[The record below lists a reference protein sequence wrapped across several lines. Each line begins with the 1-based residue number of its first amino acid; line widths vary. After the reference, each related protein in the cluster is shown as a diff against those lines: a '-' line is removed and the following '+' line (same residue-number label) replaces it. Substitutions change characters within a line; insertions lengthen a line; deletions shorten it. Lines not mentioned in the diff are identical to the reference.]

1 MAEED
6 SLRPLAI
13 GPLTTFAAQ
22 SSRPQSPFRD
32 LRHSDTLRTMSNLP
46 TAAVVASGIAIQYPT
61 HNVASTTVS
70 GLKEEPRAPE
80 SLQGAE
86 SKSQQQQ
93 QLSLVETLLDL
104 LIALPPLLD
113 ANNPPLSDDTLQLLF
128 IHPTATDGVAVGRKT
143 WLTIFSMTPVNI
155 EWEAGLDCRG
165 PNGWDT

>member
-46 TAAVVASGIAIQYPT
+46 TAAVVASGQTPD
-61 HNVASTTVS
+61 N
-70 GLKEEPRAPE
+70 EPRAPE